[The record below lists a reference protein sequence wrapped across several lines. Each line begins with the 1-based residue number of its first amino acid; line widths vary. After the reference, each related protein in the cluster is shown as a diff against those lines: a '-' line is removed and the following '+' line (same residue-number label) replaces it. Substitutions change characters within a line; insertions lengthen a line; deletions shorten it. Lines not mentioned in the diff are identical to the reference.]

1 MLNVSHANPDVLV
14 IGAGVSG
21 LSTAL
26 ALLRDGLDVIVYAAD
41 PPLRTTSAAAGALW
55 GVHLAGTDERIGG
68 WAATTLDRFRELAAN
83 PASGVREAR
92 GVTASIAADAEPPT
106 FTHGAEPL
114 TPCDPAALPAGYGS
128 GWSYSAPVIDM
139 PAYLDYLLDE
149 VLDAGGQV
157 HLGRRLTGPADAA
170 GYYPAPVIVNCAG
183 IGARELMADP
193 DLTPVRGQV
202 LVAANPGL
210 TEFFIGE
217 RAEPDE
223 VTYIF
228 PHGATVVL
236 GGTRQASNL
245 STRPD
250 PATAERIL
258 RHCAAI
264 EPRLADAPILA
275 HRVGLRPVRP
285 QVRLGPRPVD
295 GDRRW
300 IDNYGHGGAGVTL
313 SWGCAQ
319 AVAEQVAAGPRPSSL
334 SAITCSL

>member
-1 MLNVSHANPDVLV
+1 VPNVSNANADVLV

-26 ALLRDGLDVIVYAAD
+26 TLLRSGLDVLVYAAD
-41 PPLRTTSAAAGALW
+41 PPLRTTSAAAGAIW
-55 GVHLAGTDERIGG
+55 GVHLAGADERAGG
-68 WAATTLDRFRELAAN
+68 WAATTLDRFRELTAN
-83 PASGVREAR
+83 PASGVRETH
-92 GVTASIAADAEPPT
+92 GIVTAIAADAEPPE
-106 FTHGAEPL
+106 FTRGAGPL
-114 TPCDPAALPAGYGS
+114 TPCDPRTLPDGFGC
-128 GWSYSAPVIDM
+128 GWSYSAPLINM
-139 PAYLDYLLDE
+139 PVYLDYLLDE
-149 VLDAGGQV
+149 VLAAGGRV

-170 GYYPAPVIVNCAG
+170 DYSPAPVIVNCAG
-183 IGARELMADP
+183 IGARDLVPDP

-202 LVAANPGL
+202 VVVANPGL
-210 TEFFIGE
+210 TEFFAGE
-217 RAEPDE
+217 RDEPDE

-236 GGTRQASNL
+236 GGTLQPGNA

-250 PATAERIL
+250 PATAQRIL

-264 EPRLADAPILA
+264 EPRLASAPILA

-295 GDRRW
+295 TNRHW

-313 SWGCAQ
+313 SWACAQ
-319 AVAEQVAAGPRPSSL
+319 AVAMHT
-334 SAITCSL
+334 AIC